1 MANKMLVSLIGV
13 LVSLSSIVMI
23 CDAGNLYTVG
33 DEKGWTLG
41 VDYEAWAL
49 HDCVNHVIVY
59 YRVHVCEGCS
69 QRTGGEWLVIR

>member
-1 MANKMLVSLIGV
+1 MENKLLVSLIGV

-41 VDYEAWAL
+41 VDYQVWAQGKQF
-49 HDCVNHVIVY
+49 HVGDSI
-59 YRVHVCEGCS
+59 GNLIS
-69 QRTGGEWLVIR
+69 LTPSSNLIILVLLY